1 MKYNRSAMAYNP
13 KTYDLLQQIDI
24 SNALEKAVSYL
35 DNTEKDN
42 AFILIKS
49 EKPFALYM
57 RFKKYIKSFKVQMI
71 DEETILPSKYDQLLM
86 RHDKMGVTISSI
98 LEKEELHIVT
108 ESGEKL

>member
-1 MKYNRSAMAYNP
+1 MAYNP

-35 DNTEKDN
+35 ENTEKDN
-42 AFILIKS
+42 ASIIIKS

-57 RFKKYIKSFKVQMI
+57 RFKKYIKAFRIQMVDVENVI
-71 DEETILPSKYDQLLM
+71 SNKYDQLLIK
-86 RHDKMGVTISSI
+86 HGSTEVILSSI

-108 ESGEKL
+108 ETGETL